1 MVKKICLSIIALC
14 LLGLCGCSS
23 PKDTPTEMIKS
34 NQPKSSSSVS
44 LNTKCNGWGMGKDLD
59 EKNCPIS
66 CVNFQAKY
74 QKFGAY
80 FYNPPKQEGAQK
92 TITLTFDNGYENG
105 FTEKILDT
113 LDKKQVKAVFFLTG
127 DYAKKNAP
135 IIEKMV
141 SKNHVLGNHSQT
153 HPSMPGISVE
163 KMKSEIQTLHKTIME
178 NFGVEM
184 NLFRPPKGEYS
195 EQSLAVTQEMGY
207 KSIFWSFAYADW
219 DPKNQPDENEALDT
233 LKSHLH
239 DGAIYLLHTV
249 SQTNANIL
257 ADFIDHAKSQGYE
270 FIVQMQQ

>member
-1 MVKKICLSIIALC
+1 
-14 LLGLCGCSS
+14 
-23 PKDTPTEMIKS
+23 
-34 NQPKSSSSVS
+34 
-44 LNTKCNGWGMGKDLD
+44 MGKDLN
-59 EKNCPIS
+59 EKNCPTS
-66 CVNFQAKY
+66 CVDFQSKY
-74 QKFGAY
+74 GKFGAY
-80 FYNPPKQEGAQK
+80 FYNPPKEESEQK

-105 FTEKILDT
+105 FTEKILET
-113 LDKKQVKAVFFLTG
+113 LSQKQVRAVFFLTG

-141 SKNHVLGNHSQT
+141 SGGHILGNHSQN
-153 HPSMPGISVE
+153 HPSMPGITVE
-163 KMKSEIQTLHKTIME
+163 KMKSEIQTLHKTIAE

-184 NLFRPPKGEYS
+184 TLFRPPKGEYS

-219 DPKNQPDENEALDT
+219 DPKKQPDEQEALNS

-257 ADFIDHAKSQGYE
+257 ADFIDYAKSQGYE
-270 FIVQMQQ
+270 FIVQTQQ

>member
-1 MVKKICLSIIALC
+1 MLKKICLSIIALC
-14 LLGLCGCSS
+14 VLGFCGCS
-23 PKDTPTEMIKS
+23 PKDTPAEMTKS
-34 NQPKSSSSVS
+34 NQPKSSSTIS
-44 LNTKCNGWGMGKDLD
+44 LSTKCNGWGMGKDLD
-59 EKNCPIS
+59 EKNRPTS
-66 CVNFQAKY
+66 CVDFQAKY

-80 FYNPPKQEGAQK
+80 FYNPPKQEGTQK

-113 LDKKQVKAVFFLTG
+113 LDKKQVRAVFFLTG

-163 KMKSEIQTLHKTIME
+163 KMKSEIQTLHKTVME

-184 NLFRPPKGEYS
+184 TLFRPPKGEYS

-219 DPKNQPDENEALDT
+219 DPKKQPDENEALDA